1 MNTLN
6 YNITNLILYYIVR
19 YELAI
24 KDILSTHLPGEY
36 FEKTY
41 ERYKAEEIDQLGEL
55 IGYPIGYN
63 KALITQRG
71 QIMPSE
77 KDKYRVF
84 SNYRSINDYIRNYS
98 SRSAIKPSIGMAVH
112 LNKLLL
118 KGIVDEWDLGKLRT
132 FSDKPNE
139 IYDTWYKYRD
149 FYPHVK
155 ANTYFNDFIYG
166 MINDKTK
173 THKLI
178 QLGLL
183 LYELIDKAPFQ
194 TGNQMTSILMISA
207 LAKDF
212 GYNPYNLIPWASA
225 INMVNEDLV
234 SAFKIAKSKRNLTIF
249 LEAYLYTIS
258 LSAIEVAQ
266 NVDRTYNNKVKKHS
280 KLREELNPRQIKA
293 LDYLDEFP
301 KITRGEYTKTMGI
314 SFMTS
319 YRDLQELIKKGY
331 IKSKGSGRGSYYVKA
346 MQEKEIKKKDIE
358 VF

>member
-1 MNTLN
+1 MNTPN
-6 YNITNLILYYIVR
+6 YNITNLILHYIVR
-19 YELAI
+19 YELAV
-24 KDILSTHLPGEY
+24 KDITNTHLPGEY

-41 ERYKAEEIDQLGEL
+41 ERYKAGEIDQLGEL

-63 KALITQRG
+63 KALTAQRG

-77 KDKYRVF
+77 KDKYRIF
-84 SNYRSINDYIRNYS
+84 SNFRSINDYIRNYS
-98 SRSAIKPSIGMAVH
+98 SRSAIKPSMEMAVH

-155 ANTYFNDFIYG
+155 ANTYFNDLIHS

-178 QLGLL
+178 QLGIL
-183 LYELIDKAPFQ
+183 LYEFIDKAPFL
-194 TGNQMTSILMISA
+194 TGNQMTAILTIST

-212 GYNPYNLIPWASA
+212 GYNPYNLIPWAST
-225 INMVNEDLV
+225 INMVNEDLI
-234 SAFKIAKSKRNLTIF
+234 SAFKIAKSKRNITIF
-249 LEAYLYTIS
+249 LEAFLYTIS
-258 LSAIEVAQ
+258 LSAIEISQ
-266 NVDRTYNNKVKKHS
+266 NVDKTYNNKVKNHS
-280 KLREELNPRQIKA
+280 KLREELNQRQIKA
-293 LDYLDEFP
+293 MDYLEEFP
-301 KITRGEYTKTMGI
+301 KITRGEYTKMMGI

-319 YRDLQELIKKGY
+319 YRDLQELIDKGY

-346 MQEKEIKKKDIE
+346 EQKVENKKKDIE

>member
-19 YELAI
+19 YELAV
-24 KDILSTHLPGEY
+24 KDILNTHLPGEY

-55 IGYPIGYN
+55 IGKPIGYN

-77 KDKYRVF
+77 KDKYRIF

-98 SRSAIKPSIGMAVH
+98 SRSAIKPSMEMAVH

-155 ANTYFNDFIYG
+155 ANTYFNDLIYG

-178 QLGLL
+178 QLGIL

-258 LSAIEVAQ
+258 LSVIEVSQ
-266 NVDRTYNNKVKKHS
+266 NVDRTYNNKVKNHS

-301 KITRGEYTKTMGI
+301 KITRGEYTKIMGI

-319 YRDLQELIKKGY
+319 YRDLQELIEKGY
-331 IKSKGSGRGSYYVKA
+331 IKAKGSGRGSYYVKA
-346 MQEKEIKKKDIE
+346 EQKTEIKKKDIE